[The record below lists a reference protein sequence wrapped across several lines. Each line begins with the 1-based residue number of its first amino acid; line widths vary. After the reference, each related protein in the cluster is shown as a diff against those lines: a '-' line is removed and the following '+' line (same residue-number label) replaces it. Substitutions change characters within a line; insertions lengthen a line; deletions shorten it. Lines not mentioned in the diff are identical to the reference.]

1 MVHAIFHLF
10 LFDFFS
16 QDKSAPPVCALPNPM
31 AKAAVD
37 LIGDLDFPI
46 GLIFRLLR
54 SNFSFSEM
62 DYCCPPHNSIFVY
75 LLLKQPSEF

>member
-1 MVHAIFHLF
+1 
-10 LFDFFS
+10 
-16 QDKSAPPVCALPNPM
+16 M